1 MRWLILIIALLIL
14 LNTIYINDDIKRMK
28 ALLLK
33 SFKTKEEQEKQN
45 KESEILEDFIEE
57 V

>member
-14 LNTIYINDDIKRMK
+14 LNVIYINDDIKK
-28 ALLLK
+28 LKELLSK
-33 SFKTKEEQEKQN
+33 REAKREEQIQQKEE
-45 KESEILEDFIEE
+45 EIDFIEE